1 MEGVPIQKYWVEPP
15 QWSGFNVSPCNS
27 VFKLLCAH
35 IRLTLS
41 HLGTTLA
48 FGEVLE
54 DDEKTD
60 EGHC

>member
-1 MEGVPIQKYWVEPP
+1 MVYNKDR
-15 QWSGFNVSPCNS
+15 FVSMRDSKIEVRVSFC
-27 VFKLLCAH
+27 FAH

-48 FGEVLE
+48 YGEILE